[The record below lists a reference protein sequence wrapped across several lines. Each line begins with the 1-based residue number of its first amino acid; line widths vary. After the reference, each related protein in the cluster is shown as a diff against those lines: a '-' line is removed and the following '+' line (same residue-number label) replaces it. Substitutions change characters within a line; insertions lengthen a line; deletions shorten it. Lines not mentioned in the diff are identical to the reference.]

1 MAERSEAGSCELLG
15 PAAARSARLAADR
28 ERGFAN
34 IGQGDRAVG
43 WLCEQ
48 IAIRD
53 RGLISQLVNDILGF
67 KRAATGQ
74 SNAKGIALAL
84 RFPLASTSVGC
95 ASVRHENGA

>member
-1 MAERSEAGSCELLG
+1 MDRKRTRLVAVGQRHQEIGQLG
-15 PAAARSARLAADR
+15 VGAVLCDEPFDIVAPAPSARLAENR

-43 WLCEQ
+43 WPCEQ

-53 RGLISQLVNDILGF
+53 HGLISQLVNDILGF

-74 SNAKGIALAL
+74 SNAKGC
-84 RFPLASTSVGC
+84 RTRS
-95 ASVRHENGA
+95 